1 MAVGGSAGI
10 GWGVSKMITG
20 FLGHD
25 LTLPKPSAASL
36 TALAATGGL
45 DKACKADF
53 AKDIVTPGTNIGAM
67 AGRMPGNLE
76 IINSAVDFID
86 LSAQGE
92 SLEDQFGK

>member
-1 MAVGGSAGI
+1 
-10 GWGVSKMITG
+10 MITG

-36 TALAATGGL
+36 ATLVATGGV

-53 AKDIVTPGTNIGAM
+53 AEDIVTPGTNIGTM

-76 IINSAVDFID
+76 IVNSAIDFID
-86 LSAQGE
+86 RSAQSE
-92 SLEDQFGK
+92 SLEDQFRK